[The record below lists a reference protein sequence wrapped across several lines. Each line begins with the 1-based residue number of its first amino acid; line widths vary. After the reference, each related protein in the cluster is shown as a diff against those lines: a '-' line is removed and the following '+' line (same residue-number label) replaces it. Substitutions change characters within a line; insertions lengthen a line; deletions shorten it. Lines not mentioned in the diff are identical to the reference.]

1 MGKDRFDQAACQ
13 RGNADRVMISP
24 KKSTASL
31 EIERFQDGS
40 SHRRKDYVA
49 VEEPLELR
57 VEHPAL
63 ETGGAMSVAVTMR
76 TPGDDF
82 ELAAGFFLTEG
93 LIRKR
98 EDIRQIA
105 YCRGEE
111 HQEYNVVTVQL
122 AADAPFDP
130 SSWSRNFF
138 VSSSCGVCGKASL
151 EAVEVRGCEPIG
163 GDFARLAPSTLI
175 GLPDALRD
183 RQAAFDQTGGIHAA
197 GLFSADGEPIT
208 VREDVGRHNGVDKV
222 VGRELLEGHLPLED
236 KVLVV
241 SGRASFEIMQKAL
254 MARIPVIVA
263 VGAPSSLAVDMARR
277 FDMTLVGFVRGTSYN
292 VYHGSDRIGADEGR

>member
-1 MGKDRFDQAACQ
+1 
-13 RGNADRVMISP
+13 MISP

-31 EIERFQDGS
+31 KVDRFQDGS
-40 SHRRKDYVA
+40 SHRQKDHVA

-63 ETGGAMSVAVTMR
+63 ETGGALSVAVTMR

-105 YCRGEE
+105 YCQGEE
-111 HQEYNVVTVQL
+111 PQEYNIVTVQL

-130 SSWSRNFF
+130 LSWSRNFF

-163 GDFARLAPSTLI
+163 SGTLRLAPATLV
-175 GLPDALRD
+175 GLPDVLRE
-183 RQAAFDQTGGIHAA
+183 RQAAFAQTGGIHAA

-208 VREDVGRHNGVDKV
+208 VREDVGRHNAVDKV

-241 SGRASFEIMQKAL
+241 SGRSSFEIMQKAL

-277 FDMTLVGFVRGTSYN
+277 FDMTLVGFTRGASYN
-292 VYHGSDRIGADEGR
+292 VYHGSDRIGGDAGR